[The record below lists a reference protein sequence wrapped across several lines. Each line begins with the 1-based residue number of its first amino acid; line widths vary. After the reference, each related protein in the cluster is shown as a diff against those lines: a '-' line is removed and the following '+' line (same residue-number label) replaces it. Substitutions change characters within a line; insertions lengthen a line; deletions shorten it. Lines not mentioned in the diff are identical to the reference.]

1 MGIVIGLIC
10 TLNDRYIE
18 NKLRDHVHYPYS
30 EMPYTLVPFVYMHPF
45 LVVIRVSPTGGYCVV
60 IEFIVGTW

>member
-30 EMPYTLVPFVYMHPF
+30 EMPYTLVPFVYAP
-45 LVVIRVSPTGGYCVV
+45 VSGCDKGVAYRRLLR
-60 IEFIVGTW
+60 GN